1 MNVIIGATS
10 VLITPKEVINMTK
23 AMGILNSLTLEEK
36 ASLTSGKDCWRT
48 VDVEGKLESIMM
60 SDGPHGLRKE
70 ENGGTVP
77 ATCFPSGA
85 TLCNSWDE
93 ELIYKIGEALGEECL
108 ANDVQV
114 ILGPGV
120 NIKRTP
126 LCGRNFEYFSE
137 DPLLATRMASG
148 HIRGVQSKGIG
159 ACIKH
164 FAANN
169 QETDRFSVNA
179 VIDERTLRE
188 IYLSSFEEAVKVAK
202 PWMIMSAYNKL
213 NGDYCS
219 ENKHLLTEVLR
230 DAWGYEGV
238 VVSDW
243 GAANEPVDGI
253 KFGLDIR
260 MPGPVPSADN
270 AIVEAVKNGK
280 LSIEELDKNVLRII
294 ELVEKGVKSR
304 VADYKAD
311 MTAHKELAVKAAEE
325 SAVLLKNKDNILP
338 LAKSDKIAL
347 IGAFAEEIRY
357 QGGGSSCV
365 NATEVLNLLQTFDDK
380 HIDFTYAKGFRTEDD
395 SADDNLVSEAV
406 AAAKKSDKIVMC
418 MGLPFRMESEGF
430 DRWTMSLPMNQIEL
444 FNKLATLGKPIVIVL
459 FQGSPVEMEW
469 SENAD
474 SILAM
479 YTGGQA
485 VAKACVNLLFGDAVP
500 SGKLSE
506 TWALR
511 LENNPTAL
519 SFPEKGTATYSEG
532 VYVGYRYYDKKNM
545 DVMYPF
551 GYGLSYTDFK
561 YSDLKL
567 SATDISEN
575 DTLEV
580 SFKVKNTG
588 SVAGKEI
595 CELYVEPTYPS
606 VSRPVK
612 ELKGFRKIHLEPGEE
627 KTVSMTLNKR
637 SFAFYDVES
646 HDWQVDTTVYK
657 ILVGSSSRDLP
668 LIASVKVNSL
678 RSGKAFFTTDSRVYE
693 LNANPVAKEALNK
706 LLTED
711 LKLDISALS
720 IDLPLSKLV
729 GFSGGILSVDMLDR
743 FVMELNEKIK

>member
-1 MNVIIGATS
+1 
-10 VLITPKEVINMTK
+10 MTK
-23 AMGILNSLTLEEK
+23 AMEILNGLTLEEK

-48 VDVEGKLESIMM
+48 VDIEGKLASIMM

-70 ENGGTVP
+70 ENGSTVP
-77 ATCFPSGA
+77 ATCFPSSA
-85 TLCNSWDE
+85 TIANSWDE
-93 ELIYKIGEALGEECL
+93 DLIYRIGEALGEECL

-120 NIKRTP
+120 NIKRSP

-137 DPLLATRMASG
+137 DPLLATRMASS
-148 HIRGVQSKGIG
+148 HIRGVQSKGVG

-219 ENKHLLTEVLR
+219 ENKYLLTDILR
-230 DAWGYEGV
+230 DEWGYEGV

-243 GAANEPVDGI
+243 GAANEPVDGV
-253 KFGLDIR
+253 KAGLDIR
-260 MPGPVPSADN
+260 MPGPVPSANN
-270 AIVEAVKNGK
+270 AIVEAVKSGE
-280 LSIEELDKNVLRII
+280 LSMEELDKNVLRII
-294 ELVEKGVKSR
+294 EIVEKGIASKI
-304 VADYKAD
+304 ADYKAD
-311 MTAHKELAVKAAEE
+311 MSAHNELAMKAAEE
-325 SAVLLKNKDNILP
+325 SAVLLKNNKSVLP
-338 LAKSDKIAL
+338 LAKTDKIAL

-365 NATEVLNLLQTFDDK
+365 NATEISDLLKAFDDK
-380 HIDFTYAKGFRTEDD
+380 NIDYTYAKGFRTEDD
-395 SADDNLVSEAV
+395 SINDDLTAEALAV
-406 AAAKKSDKIVMC
+406 ADKADKIVMC
-418 MGLPFRMESEGF
+418 IGLPFRMESEGF
-430 DRWTMSLPMNQIEL
+430 DRWTMSLPSNQIEL
-444 FNKLATLGKPIVIVL
+444 FNKLSALKKPIVIVL

-469 SENAD
+469 SKNAD

-485 VAKACVNLLFGDAVP
+485 VAKACVNLLFGDANP

-506 TWALR
+506 TWALK

-532 VYVGYRYYDKKNM
+532 VYVGYRYYDKKKLN
-545 DVMYPF
+545 VMYPF
-551 GYGLSYTDFK
+551 GYGLSYTTFE

-567 SATDISEN
+567 SAIDISES

-580 SFKVKNTG
+580 SFEVKNTG
-588 SVAGKEI
+588 SVAGKEV

-612 ELKGFRKIHLEPGEE
+612 ELKGFKKIYLEPGEE
-627 KTVSMTLNKR
+627 KTVTITLNKR
-637 SFAFYDVES
+637 SFAYYDVES
-646 HDWQVDTTVYK
+646 HDWQVDTTVYN
-657 ILVGSSSRDLP
+657 ILVGSSSRNLP
-668 LIASVKVNSL
+668 LTASVKVNSS
-678 RSGKAFFTTDSRVYE
+678 RTSKTFFTTDSRVYE
-693 LNANPVAKEALNK
+693 LNANPIAKEALSK

-711 LKLDISALS
+711 LKLDITALS

-743 FVMELNEKIK
+743 FVASLNEKIK

>member
-1 MNVIIGATS
+1 
-10 VLITPKEVINMTK
+10 MTK
-23 AMGILNSLTLEEK
+23 AMEILNSLILEEK

-48 VDVEGKLESIMM
+48 VDVEGKLASIMM

-70 ENGGTVP
+70 ENGRTVP
-77 ATCFPSGA
+77 ATCFPSSA
-85 TLCNSWDE
+85 TVANSWDE

-108 ANDVQV
+108 ENDVQV

-120 NIKRTP
+120 NIKRSP

-137 DPLLATRMASG
+137 DPLHATKMASG
-148 HIRGVQSKGIG
+148 YIRGVQSKGIG

-188 IYLSSFEEAVKVAK
+188 IYLSSFEEAVKEAK

-219 ENKHLLTEVLR
+219 ENKYLLTDVLR
-230 DAWGYEGV
+230 DDWDYEGV

-243 GAANEPVDGI
+243 GAANEPVNGV
-253 KFGLDIR
+253 KAGLDIR
-260 MPGPVPSADN
+260 MPGPVPSAN
-270 AIVEAVKNGK
+270 AAIVEAVKSGK
-280 LSIEELDKNVLRII
+280 LSMEELDKNILRII
-294 ELVEKGVKSR
+294 ELVEKGITNR
-304 VADYKAD
+304 IANYKAD
-311 MTAHKELAVKAAEE
+311 MTAHNELARKAAEE
-325 SAVLLKNKDNILP
+325 SAVLLKNNNNVLP
-338 LAKSDKIAL
+338 LAKTDKIAL

-365 NATEVLNLLQTFDDK
+365 NATEVSNLIQVLDSKD
-380 HIDFTYAKGFRTEDD
+380 IDYTYAKGFKTEDD
-395 SADDNLVSEAV
+395 SIDDNLVLEAV
-406 AAAKKSDKIVMC
+406 VASEKSDKIVMC

-430 DRWTMSLPMNQIEL
+430 DRWTMSLPQNQIEL
-444 FNKLATLGKPIVIVL
+444 FNKLSELGKPIVVVL

-469 SENAD
+469 SGAAD

-485 VAKACVNLLFGDAVP
+485 VAKACVNLLFGDANP
-500 SGKLSE
+500 CGKLSE
-506 TWALR
+506 TWALK

-532 VYVGYRYYDKKNM
+532 VYVGYRYYDKKKL

-551 GYGLSYTDFK
+551 GYGLSYTDFE

-567 SATDISEN
+567 SATDISES

-580 SFKVKNTG
+580 SIKVKNTG

-595 CELYVEPTYPS
+595 VELYVEPTYPS
-606 VSRPVK
+606 ISRPIR
-612 ELKGFRKIHLEPGEE
+612 ELKGFKKIHLEPGEE
-627 KTVSMTLNKR
+627 KTVTMALNKR
-637 SFAFYDVES
+637 SFAYYDVETR
-646 HDWQVDTTVYK
+646 DWQVDTTVYK
-657 ILVGSSSRDLP
+657 ILVGSSSRNLP
-668 LIASVKVNSL
+668 LIASVKVNS
-678 RSGKAFFTTDSRVYE
+678 SHNSKVFFTTDSRVYE
-693 LNANPVAKEALNK
+693 LNANPISKEALNN
-706 LLTED
+706 LLIED

-743 FVMELNEKIK
+743 FVSELNERIK

>member
-1 MNVIIGATS
+1 
-10 VLITPKEVINMTK
+10 MTK
-23 AMGILNSLTLEEK
+23 AMEILNSLTLEEK

-48 VDVEGKLESIMM
+48 VDVEGKLASIMM

-77 ATCFPSGA
+77 ATCFPSSA
-85 TLCNSWDE
+85 TIANSWDE

-120 NIKRTP
+120 NIKRSP

-137 DPLLATRMASG
+137 DPLLATKMASG
-148 HIRGVQSKGIG
+148 HIRGVQSKGVG

-188 IYLSSFEEAVKVAK
+188 IYLSSFEEAVKEAK

-219 ENKHLLTEVLR
+219 ESKYLLTDILR
-230 DAWGYEGV
+230 DDWGYEGV

-243 GAANEPVDGI
+243 GAANEPVDGV
-253 KFGLDIR
+253 KAGLDIR
-260 MPGPVPSADN
+260 MPGPVPSAN
-270 AIVEAVKNGK
+270 AAIVEAVNSGK
-280 LSIEELDKNVLRII
+280 LSMEELDKNVLRII
-294 ELVEKGVKSR
+294 ELVKKGVKGR
-304 VADYKAD
+304 NENYKAD
-311 MTAHKELAVKAAEE
+311 MVAHNELAMKAAEE
-325 SAVLLKNKDNILP
+325 SAVLLKNNNSVLP
-338 LAKSDKIAL
+338 LSKSDKIAL

-365 NATEVLNLLQTFDDK
+365 NATEVSNLLQALDDK
-380 HIDFTYAKGFRTEDD
+380 NINYTYAKGFKTEDD
-395 SADDNLVSEAV
+395 SIDDALVSEAV
-406 AAAKKSDKIVMC
+406 AVSENSDKIVMC

-430 DRWTMSLPMNQIEL
+430 DRWTMSLPSNQIDL
-444 FNKLATLGKPIVIVL
+444 FNKLSALGKPVVIVL

-469 SENAD
+469 SEAAD

-485 VAKACVNLLFGDAVP
+485 VARACANLMFGDAVP
-500 SGKLSE
+500 CGKLSE
-506 TWALR
+506 TWGLK

-532 VYVGYRYYDKKNM
+532 VYVGYRYYDKKKL

-551 GYGLSYTDFK
+551 GYGLSYTTFE

-567 SATDISEN
+567 SASEISEN

-588 SVAGKEI
+588 NVAGKEI

-606 VSRPVK
+606 VSRPVR
-612 ELKGFRKIHLEPGEE
+612 ELKGFKKISLEPDEE
-627 KTVSMTLNKR
+627 KTVTMSLNKR
-637 SFAFYDVES
+637 SFAYYDVET

-668 LIASVKVNSL
+668 LVASVKVNSS
-678 RSGKAFFTTDSRVYE
+678 RSSKAFFTTDSRVYE
-693 LNANPVAKEALNK
+693 LNANPIAKEALNK
-706 LLTED
+706 LLKED
-711 LKLDISALS
+711 LGIDTIAMS

-743 FVMELNEKIK
+743 FVAELNEKIK

>member
-1 MNVIIGATS
+1 
-10 VLITPKEVINMTK
+10 MTK
-23 AMGILNSLTLEEK
+23 AMEILNSLTLEEK

-70 ENGGTVP
+70 ENGGTVA
-77 ATCFPSGA
+77 ATCFPSSA
-85 TLCNSWDE
+85 TVANSWDE
-93 ELIYKIGEALGEECL
+93 DLIYKIGEALGEECL

-120 NIKRTP
+120 NIKRSP

-137 DPLLATRMASG
+137 DPLLATKMASG
-148 HIRGVQSKGIG
+148 HIRGVQSKGVG

-188 IYLSSFEEAVKVAK
+188 IYLSSFEEAIKEAK
-202 PWMIMSAYNKL
+202 PWMIMSAYNRL

-219 ENKHLLTEVLR
+219 ENKYLLTDVLR
-230 DAWGYEGV
+230 DDWGYEGV

-243 GAANEPVDGI
+243 GAANEPVDGV
-253 KFGLDIR
+253 KAGLDIR
-260 MPGPVPSADN
+260 MPGPVPSADA
-270 AIVEAVKNGK
+270 AIVEAVKSGK
-280 LSIEELDKNVLRII
+280 LSMDELDKNVLRII
-294 ELVEKGVKSR
+294 ELVEKGIAGR
-304 VADYKAD
+304 IADYKTD
-311 MTAHKELAVKAAEE
+311 MTAHNELAMRAAEE
-325 SAVLLKNKDNILP
+325 SAVLLKNNNNVLP
-338 LAKSDKIAL
+338 FDKSDKIAL

-365 NATEVLNLLQTFDDK
+365 NATEVLNLLQAFDDK
-380 HIDFTYAKGFRTEDD
+380 TIDYTYARGFKTEYD
-395 SADDNLVSEAV
+395 SIDDNLVSEAV
-406 AAAKKSDKIVMC
+406 AVAEKSDKIVMC

-430 DRWTMSLPMNQIEL
+430 DRWTMSLPLNQIEL
-444 FNKLATLGKPIVIVL
+444 FNKLSALDKPIVIIL

-469 SENAD
+469 SGNAD

-500 SGKLSE
+500 CGKLSE
-506 TWALR
+506 TWALK

-532 VYVGYRYYDKKNM
+532 VYVGYRYYDKKKL

-551 GYGLSYTDFK
+551 GYGLSYTDFE

-567 SATDISEN
+567 SATDISES
-575 DTLEV
+575 DSLEV

-606 VSRPVK
+606 VSRPIR
-612 ELKGFRKIHLEPGEE
+612 ELKGFKKIYLEPGEE
-627 KTVSMTLNKR
+627 KTVTMTLDKR
-637 SFAFYDVES
+637 SFAYYDVES
-646 HDWQVDTTVYK
+646 HDWQVDTTVYN
-657 ILVGSSSRDLP
+657 IFVGPSSRDLP
-668 LIASVKVNSL
+668 LKASVKVNSL
-678 RSGKAFFTTDSRVYE
+678 RTSKTFFTTDSRVYE
-693 LNANPVAKEALNK
+693 LNANPVSKEALDK

-729 GFSGGILSVDMLDR
+729 GFSGGILSVDMLDK
-743 FVMELNEKIK
+743 FVAELNEKIK

>member
-1 MNVIIGATS
+1 
-10 VLITPKEVINMTK
+10 MTK
-23 AMGILNSLTLEEK
+23 AMEILNSLTLEEK

-48 VDVEGKLESIMM
+48 VDIDGKLASIMM

-70 ENGGTVP
+70 ENGGAVP
-77 ATCFPSGA
+77 ATCFPSSA
-85 TLCNSWDE
+85 TIANSWDE
-93 ELIYKIGEALGEECL
+93 DLIYKIGEALGEECL

-120 NIKRTP
+120 NIKRSP

-137 DPLLATRMASG
+137 DPLLATKMASG
-148 HIRGVQSKGIG
+148 HIRGVQSKGVG

-179 VIDERTLRE
+179 IIDERTLRE
-188 IYLSSFEEAVKVAK
+188 IYLSSFEEAVKEAK

-219 ENKHLLTEVLR
+219 ENKYLLTDVLR
-230 DAWGYEGV
+230 DDWGYEGV

-243 GAANEPVDGI
+243 GAANEPVDGV
-253 KFGLDIR
+253 KAGLDIR
-260 MPGPVPSADN
+260 MPGPVPSAN
-270 AIVEAVKNGK
+270 AAIVEAVKFGE
-280 LSIEELDKNVLRII
+280 LSMEELNKNVLRII
-294 ELVEKGVKSR
+294 ELVEKGIASK
-304 VADYKAD
+304 VADYEAD
-311 MTAHKELAVKAAEE
+311 MTAHNELAVKAAEE
-325 SAVLLKNKDNILP
+325 SAVLLKNNNNVLP
-338 LAKSDKIAL
+338 LDKSDKIAL
-347 IGAFAEEIRY
+347 IGAFAEQVRY

-365 NATEVLNLLQTFDDK
+365 NATEVSNLLQALDDK
-380 HIDFTYAKGFRTEDD
+380 NITYTYAKGFKTEDD
-395 SADDNLVSEAV
+395 LIDDNLVSEAV
-406 AAAKKSDKIVMC
+406 TAAEKSDIIVMC

-430 DRWTMSLPMNQIEL
+430 DRWTMSLPINQIEL
-444 FNKLATLGKPIVIVL
+444 FNKLSELGKPMVVVL

-469 SENAD
+469 SKNAD

-485 VAKACVNLLFGDAVP
+485 VAKACVNLLFGGANP
-500 SGKLSE
+500 CGKLSE
-506 TWALR
+506 TWGLK

-519 SFPEKGTATYSEG
+519 SFPEKGTASYVEG
-532 VYVGYRYYDKKNM
+532 VYVGYRYYDKKKL

-551 GYGLSYTDFK
+551 GYGLSYTTFE
-561 YSDLKL
+561 YSDLKI
-567 SATDISEN
+567 SATDISEC

-588 SVAGKEI
+588 DIAGKEI
-595 CELYVEPTYPS
+595 AELYVEPTYPS
-606 VSRPVK
+606 VSRPVR
-612 ELKGFRKIHLEPGEE
+612 ELKGFKKISLEPGEE
-627 KTVSMTLNKR
+627 KTVTMTLDKR
-637 SFAFYDVES
+637 GFAYYDVET

-657 ILVGSSSRDLP
+657 IHVGASSRNLPLVGS
-668 LIASVKVNSL
+668 IKVNSS
-678 RSGKAFFTTDSRVYE
+678 RTNKAFFTTDSRVYE
-693 LNANPVAKEALNK
+693 LNANPVSKETLNK

-729 GFSGGILSVDMLDR
+729 GFSGGKLSVDMLDR
-743 FVMELNEKIK
+743 FVSELNERIK

>member
-1 MNVIIGATS
+1 
-10 VLITPKEVINMTK
+10 MTK
-23 AMGILNSLTLEEK
+23 AMEILNSLTLEEK

-48 VDVEGKLESIMM
+48 VDVEGKLASIMM

-77 ATCFPSGA
+77 ATCFPSSA
-85 TLCNSWDE
+85 TVANSWDE
-93 ELIYKIGEALGEECL
+93 DLIYKIGEALGEECL

-120 NIKRTP
+120 NIKRSP

-137 DPLLATRMASG
+137 DPLLATKMASG
-148 HIRGVQSKGIG
+148 HIRGVQSKGVG

-188 IYLSSFEEAVKVAK
+188 MYLSCFEEAVKEAK
-202 PWMIMSAYNKL
+202 PWMIMSAYNRL

-219 ENKHLLTEVLR
+219 ESKYLLTDVLS
-230 DAWGYEGV
+230 DDWGYEGV

-243 GAANEPVDGI
+243 GAANEPVDGV
-253 KFGLDIR
+253 KAGLDIR
-260 MPGPVPSADN
+260 MPGPVPSADA
-270 AIVEAVKNGK
+270 AIVEAVKTGK

-294 ELVEKGVKSR
+294 ELVENGIAGR
-304 VADYKAD
+304 IADYKTD
-311 MTAHKELAVKAAEE
+311 MTSHNELAMKAAEE
-325 SAVLLKNKDNILP
+325 SAVLLKNNNSILP

-365 NATEVLNLLQTFDDK
+365 NATEVSNLLQAFDEK
-380 HIDFTYAKGFRTEDD
+380 NIDYTYSKGFRTEDD
-395 SADDNLVSEAV
+395 SADDNLVSEAIS
-406 AAAKKSDKIVMC
+406 ASENADKIVIC

-430 DRWTMSLPMNQIEL
+430 DRWTMSLPSNQIDL
-444 FNKLATLGKPIVIVL
+444 FNRLSALGKPIVIIL
-459 FQGSPVEMEW
+459 FQGSPVEMDW

-485 VAKACVNLLFGDAVP
+485 VAKACANLLFGDAVP
-500 SGKLSE
+500 CGKLSE
-506 TWALR
+506 TWALK

-519 SFPEKGTATYSEG
+519 SFPEKGTAIYSEG
-532 VYVGYRYYDKKNM
+532 VYVGYRYYDKKKL

-551 GYGLSYTDFK
+551 GYGLSYTNFE

-567 SATDISEN
+567 SASEISEY

-595 CELYVEPTYPS
+595 CELYVKPTYPS
-606 VSRPVK
+606 VSRPVR
-612 ELKGFRKIHLEPGEE
+612 ELKGFKKISLEPGED
-627 KTVSMTLNKR
+627 KTVTMTLNKR

-657 ILVGSSSRDLP
+657 ILVGPSSRDLP
-668 LIASVKVNSL
+668 LIASVKVNSS
-678 RSGKAFFTTDSRVYE
+678 RTSKAFFTTDSRVYE
-693 LNANPVAKEALNK
+693 LNANPISKEALNK

-743 FVMELNEKIK
+743 FVSELNEKIK

>member
-1 MNVIIGATS
+1 
-10 VLITPKEVINMTK
+10 MTK
-23 AMGILNSLTLEEK
+23 AMEILNSLTLEEK

-48 VDVEGKLESIMM
+48 VDIEEKLASIMM

-70 ENGGTVP
+70 ESGGTVP
-77 ATCFPSGA
+77 ATCFPSSA
-85 TLCNSWDE
+85 TVANSWDE
-93 ELIYKIGEALGEECL
+93 ELMYKIGEALGKECL

-137 DPLLATRMASG
+137 DPLLATKMACG
-148 HIRGVQSKGIG
+148 HIRGVQSKGVG

-188 IYLSSFEEAVKVAK
+188 IYLSSFEEAVKEAK

-219 ENKHLLTEVLR
+219 ENKPLLTDILR
-230 DAWGYEGV
+230 DEWGYEGL

-243 GAANEPVDGI
+243 GAANEPVNGV
-253 KFGLDIR
+253 KAGLDIR
-260 MPGPVPSADN
+260 MPGPVPSAN
-270 AIVEAVKNGK
+270 AAIVEAVKSGK
-280 LSIEELDKNVLRII
+280 LSTEELDKNVLRII
-294 ELVEKGVKSR
+294 ELVEKGIKGR
-304 VADYKAD
+304 IADYKAD
-311 MTAHKELAVKAAEE
+311 MTAHNDLAMKAAEE
-325 SAVLLKNKDNILP
+325 SAVLLKNGVLP
-338 LAKSDKIAL
+338 LKKSDKIAL

-365 NATEVLNLLQTFDDK
+365 NATEVSNLLQSLDDK
-380 HIDFTYAKGFRTEDD
+380 SIDYTYAKGFKTEDD
-395 SADDNLVSEAV
+395 SVDENLVSEAV
-406 AAAKKSDKIVMC
+406 AASEKSDKIVIC

-430 DRWTMSLPMNQIEL
+430 DRWTMSLPSNQIGL
-444 FNKLATLGKPIVIVL
+444 FNKLSTLGKPIVVLL

-469 SENAD
+469 SEAAD

-506 TWALR
+506 TWPLR

-532 VYVGYRYYDKKNM
+532 VYVGYRYYDKKHL

-551 GYGLSYTDFK
+551 GYGLSYTTFE
-561 YSDLKL
+561 YSDLEL
-567 SATDISEN
+567 SATDISES

-580 SFKVKNTG
+580 TFKVKNTG
-588 SVAGKEI
+588 SVTGKEI
-595 CELYVEPTYPS
+595 AELYVEPTYPS
-606 VSRPVK
+606 VSRPVR
-612 ELKGFRKIHLEPGEE
+612 ELKGFKKIYLEPGEE
-627 KTVSMTLNKR
+627 KTVTMTLSKR
-637 SFAFYDVES
+637 SFAYYDVET

-657 ILVGSSSRDLP
+657 IHVGPSSRNLP
-668 LIASVKVNSL
+668 LVASLKVTSS
-678 RSGKAFFTTDSRVYE
+678 RSGKTFFTTDSRVYE
-693 LNANPVAKEALNK
+693 LNANPISKEALNK

>member
-1 MNVIIGATS
+1 
-10 VLITPKEVINMTK
+10 MTK
-23 AMGILNSLTLEEK
+23 AMEILNRLTLEEK

-48 VDVEGKLESIMM
+48 VDIDGKLASIMM

-85 TLCNSWDE
+85 TIANSWDE
-93 ELIYKIGEALGEECL
+93 DLIYKIGEALGEECL
-108 ANDVQV
+108 ANDVQL

-120 NIKRTP
+120 NIKRSP

-137 DPLLATRMASG
+137 DPLLATKMASG
-148 HIRGVQSKGIG
+148 HIRGVQTKGVG

-169 QETDRFSVNA
+169 QETDRFSVNS

-188 IYLSSFEEAVKVAK
+188 IYLSSFEEAVKEAK

-219 ENKHLLTEVLR
+219 ENKYLLTDILR
-230 DAWGYEGV
+230 DDWGYEGV

-243 GAANEPVDGI
+243 GAANEPVDGV
-253 KFGLDIR
+253 KAGLDIR
-260 MPGPVPSADN
+260 MPGPVPSAN
-270 AIVEAVKNGK
+270 AAIVEAVKSGE
-280 LSIEELDKNVLRII
+280 LSMEELDKNVLRII
-294 ELVEKGVKSR
+294 ELVEKGIASK

-311 MTAHKELAVKAAEE
+311 MTAHNELAMKAAEE
-325 SAVLLKNKDNILP
+325 SAVLLKNNNNVLP
-338 LAKSDKIAL
+338 LAKTDKIAL

-365 NATEVLNLLQTFDDK
+365 NATEVSNLLQAFDDK
-380 HIDFTYAKGFRTEDD
+380 NITYTYAKGFKTEDD
-395 SADDNLVSEAV
+395 SIDDNLVSGAV
-406 AAAKKSDKIVMC
+406 TAAEKSDIIVMC

-430 DRWTMSLPMNQIEL
+430 DRWTMSLPINQIEL
-444 FNKLATLGKPIVIVL
+444 FNKLSELGKPMVVVL

-469 SENAD
+469 SESAD

-485 VAKACVNLLFGDAVP
+485 VAKACVNLLFGDANP
-500 SGKLSE
+500 CGKLSE
-506 TWALR
+506 TWCLK

-519 SFPEKGTATYSEG
+519 TYPEKGTATYVEG
-532 VYVGYRYYDKKNM
+532 VYVGYRYYDKKKL

-551 GYGLSYTDFK
+551 GYGLSYTTFE

-567 SATDISEN
+567 SATDISES
-575 DTLEV
+575 DTVEV
-580 SFKVKNTG
+580 SFKVKNIG

-606 VSRPVK
+606 VSRPVR
-612 ELKGFRKIHLEPGEE
+612 ELKGFIKISLEPGEE
-627 KTVSMTLNKR
+627 KTVTMTLDKR
-637 SFAFYDVES
+637 GFAYYDVETN
-646 HDWQVDTTVYK
+646 DWQVDTTVYK
-657 ILVGSSSRDLP
+657 ILVGSSSRKLP
-668 LIASVKVNSL
+668 LVASVKVNSS
-678 RSGKAFFTTDSRVYE
+678 RKNKAFFTTDSRVYE
-693 LNANPVAKEALNK
+693 LNANPISKEALNK

-711 LKLDISALS
+711 LKLNISALS

-729 GFSGGILSVDMLDR
+729 GFSGGKLSVDMLDR
-743 FVMELNEKIK
+743 FVSELNERIK

>member
-1 MNVIIGATS
+1 
-10 VLITPKEVINMTK
+10 MTK
-23 AMGILNSLTLEEK
+23 AMEILNSLTLEEK

-48 VDVEGKLESIMM
+48 VDVEGKLASIMM

-70 ENGGTVP
+70 EKGSTVP
-77 ATCFPSGA
+77 ATCFPSSA
-85 TLCNSWDE
+85 TVANSWDE

-120 NIKRTP
+120 NIKRSP

-137 DPLLATRMASG
+137 DPLLATKMASG
-148 HIRGVQSKGIG
+148 HIRGVQSKGVG

-188 IYLSSFEEAVKVAK
+188 IYLSSFEEAVKETE

-219 ENKHLLTEVLR
+219 ESKYLLTDILR
-230 DAWGYEGV
+230 DEWGYEGV

-243 GAANEPVDGI
+243 GAANEPVDGV
-253 KFGLDIR
+253 KAGLDIR
-260 MPGPVPSADN
+260 MPGPVPSAN
-270 AIVEAVKNGK
+270 AAIVEAVNSGK
-280 LSIEELDKNVLRII
+280 LSMEELDKNVLRII
-294 ELVEKGVKSR
+294 ELVEKGVKGR
-304 VADYKAD
+304 IENYKAD
-311 MTAHKELAVKAAEE
+311 MNAHNELAMKAAEE
-325 SAVLLKNKDNILP
+325 SAVLLKNCNDVLP
-338 LAKSDKIAL
+338 LNKSDKTAL

-365 NATEVLNLLQTFDDK
+365 NATEVSNLLQALDEK
-380 HIDFTYAKGFRTEDD
+380 NINYAYAKGFKTEDD
-395 SADDNLVSEAV
+395 STDDALVSEAV
-406 AAAKKSDKIVMC
+406 KVSEKSDKIVMC

-430 DRWTMSLPMNQIEL
+430 DRWTMSLPSNQIDL
-444 FNKLATLGKPIVIVL
+444 FSKLSALGKPVVIVL

-469 SENAD
+469 SEAAD

-485 VAKACVNLLFGDAVP
+485 VARACANLLFGDAVP
-500 SGKLSE
+500 CGKLSE
-506 TWALR
+506 TWGLK

-532 VYVGYRYYDKKNM
+532 VYVGYRYYDKKKL

-551 GYGLSYTDFK
+551 GYGLSYTSFE
-561 YSDLKL
+561 YRDLKL

-575 DTLEV
+575 DTLEI

-595 CELYVEPTYPS
+595 CELYVAPTYPS

-612 ELKGFRKIHLEPGEE
+612 ELKGFKKISLKPGEE
-627 KTVSMTLNKR
+627 KTVTISLNKR
-637 SFAFYDVES
+637 SFAYYDVET

-668 LIASVKVNSL
+668 LVASVKVNSS
-678 RSGKAFFTTDSRVYE
+678 RSSKAFFTTDSRVYE
-693 LNANPVAKEALNK
+693 LNANPISKEALNK

-743 FVMELNEKIK
+743 FVTELNEKIK